1 MSSRL
6 PARLFQPYIFVR
18 GKIGVAFASL
28 LAAYSALAC
37 VIIPPPPPRPEIRPL
52 YLDIKSQHV
61 ETTIVDQTALTTV
74 TTVLHNPHERAVE
87 GTFLFPV
94 PADAFVSDFS
104 YWMGDKEIKG
114 ELLDRDKARHIYEE
128 IVRKLRDP
136 ALLEYTGQGL
146 FQARIFPIAAHG
158 EAQTKLQ
165 YTQLLRGENGL
176 VRFRHAVKLG
186 RTNPNRGKLV
196 IDVTIRSQTPVKS
209 AYSPTHKLEV
219 LRKSDHEIRAGVE
232 LDNTDF
238 NTDFELIY
246 TLTEKD
252 FGVNVLAH
260 RPAGEAGYFMLLLAP
275 KQEWTEEEIA
285 HKDIVFA
292 LDTSGSM
299 SGEKIGQAKK
309 AFAFC
314 LKALRP
320 EDRFGLLTFATEVR
334 LFADKLLPADPEN
347 VKRAI
352 DFVNKLEATGSTALN
367 EALVRSVELFGEE
380 KEEKRPQMILF
391 LTDGLPTAGERNV
404 EKILQ
409 NVAQANRTRAED
421 KPEERRARFFI
432 FGVGDDVHT
441 HLLDKIAEENG
452 GASHYVRPQED
463 IEEAVS
469 SLYAKLSHPVLA
481 NVKLTFGAAKAFDI
495 YPQKLPDLFVGSQLI
510 VTGRYEGNGSTEIVL
525 TGTARGKERQY
536 AYNVEFPREEAENS
550 FVARIWAGRRIGYL
564 LDQIRLHGE
573 DKELKDEIV
582 KLAIKFGIVTPYT
595 SYLVQED
602 EILRR
607 HAERLQAAF
616 GKAAEAP
623 QGAVGP
629 IGPAGPAPAAP
640 EEALRAAVGAGAVHA
655 AQSTRALKEAAQQE
669 SQFQGYKHVRQRTFY
684 LDGEIWKDTTWRPDA
699 KILHIKA
706 FSEAYFVLLRVRPD
720 LAPYLALGP
729 YVYVQL
735 PHIGL
740 AIEAEG
746 REELTAADLEE
757 LKK

>member
-6 PARLFQPYIFVR
+6 PARLYLPVNFVR
-18 GKIGVAFASL
+18 LACGAVLASVF
-28 LAAYSALAC
+28 AAYSALAC
-37 VIIPPPPPRPEIRPL
+37 VIIPPPPPRPEIKPL
-52 YLDIKSQHV
+52 YLEIKSQHV
-61 ETTIVDQTALTTV
+61 ETIIVDQTARTTV

-94 PADAFVSDFS
+94 PADAYVSDFS
-104 YWMGDKEIKG
+104 YWIGDKEIKG
-114 ELLDRDKARHIYEE
+114 ELLDRDKARRIYEE
-128 IVRKLRDP
+128 IVRQLRDP

-186 RTNPNRGKLV
+186 RTNPNRGTLV

-209 AYSPTHKLEV
+209 VYSPTHKLDV
-219 LRKSDHEIRAGVE
+219 TRKSDHEIRVGVE
-232 LDNTDF
+232 LDHTDF

-252 FGVNVLAH
+252 FGVNVLTH
-260 RPAGEAGYFMLLLAP
+260 RPAGESGYFMLLLAP
-275 KQEWTEEEIA
+275 KQEWAQEEIA
-285 HKDIVFA
+285 NKDVVFA

-299 SGEKIGQAKK
+299 SGEKISQAKK
-309 AFAFC
+309 AFAYC
-314 LKALRP
+314 LNALRP
-320 EDRFGLLTFATEVR
+320 DDRFGLLTFATEVR
-334 LFADKLLPADPEN
+334 LFAEKLLPANSEN

-367 EALVRSVELFGEE
+367 EALVRSVELFEE
-380 KEEKRPQMILF
+380 DRERPRMILF

-404 EKILQ
+404 EKIIQ
-409 NVAQANRTRAED
+409 NVARANRTRTED
-421 KPEERRARFFI
+421 KPEERRARFFV
-432 FGVGDDVHT
+432 FGVGDDVNT

-481 NVKLTFGAAKAFDI
+481 NVKLQYGAAKAFDI
-495 YPQKLPDLFVGSQLI
+495 YPQKLPDLFLGSQLI
-510 VTGRYEGNGSTEIVL
+510 VTGRYEGNGPTEIVL
-525 TGTARGKERQY
+525 TGTARGKEVQY
-536 AYNVEFPREEAENS
+536 AYNVEFPREEAENA

-582 KLAIKFGIVTPYT
+582 QLAIKFGIVTPYT

-602 EILRR
+602 ENLRR
-607 HAERLQAAF
+607 RAERLQAAF

-640 EEALRAAVGAGAVHA
+640 QEALRAAVGAGAVHA

-669 SQFQGYKHVRQRTFY
+669 SQYQGYKHVGQRTFY
-684 LDGEIWKDTTWRPDA
+684 LDGEIWKDTTWRPET
-699 KILHIKA
+699 KVLRLKA
-706 FSEAYFVLLRVRPD
+706 FSEAYFALLRVRPD

-746 REELTAADLEE
+746 AEQLKAADIEELQ
-757 LKK
+757 K